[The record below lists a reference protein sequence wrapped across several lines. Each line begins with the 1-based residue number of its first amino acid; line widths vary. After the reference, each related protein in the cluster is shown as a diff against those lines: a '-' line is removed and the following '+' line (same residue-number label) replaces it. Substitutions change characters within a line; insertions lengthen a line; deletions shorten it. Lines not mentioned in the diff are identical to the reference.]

1 MAYSTGSDTIA
12 QMYADIV
19 QDLVPYYL
27 DKTLLQNSAIIRM
40 QLNVEGQGGGQ
51 IRIPVATVPT
61 AAATVAEGTSILAVA
76 NSNLTPTAANITF
89 AKRGSA
95 SDVTQEAVEDG
106 LFDNVVGATL
116 DRLSGVLATGTDS
129 AGTALM
135 KTSFTNNDGVTGANV
150 KFTQSFIMSPD
161 AMAFGSART
170 PTVNTWFNPNLD
182 LHEFRATTR
191 NGFTVLDSRFGR
203 TIVSKKLGETTAQ
216 PEANVEAI
224 AISVANLR
232 SVNAPVGADGNYVG
246 VIDAG
251 LELAIN
257 KQIAGVGGS
266 TVGAL
271 SDIGNNALRN
281 AFASVLAGCTL
292 YRSNLLPDAS

>member
-61 AAATVAEGTSILAVA
+61 AAATVNEGTSILAVS

-95 SDVTQEAVEDG
+95 SDVTQEAIEDG

-135 KTSFTNNDGVTGANV
+135 KTSFTNNDGVTGANAA
-150 KFTQSFIMSPD
+150 FTQSFIMSPD

-191 NGFTVLDSRFGR
+191 NGFAVLDSRFGR
-203 TIVSKKLGETTAQ
+203 TIKSNALGGSQA
-216 PEANVEAI
+216 EANVQAI
-224 AISVANLR
+224 ATSVANLR

>member
-40 QLNVEGQGGGQ
+40 QLDVEGQGGGQ

-61 AAATVAEGTSILAVA
+61 AAATIAEGDSILAGS
-76 NSNLTPTAANITF
+76 NGNLTPVAANITF

-135 KTSFTNNDGVTGANV
+135 KTSFTNNDGVTPAANAA
-150 KFTQSFIMSPD
+150 FTQSFIMSPD
-161 AMAFGSART
+161 AMAFGSARN

-191 NGFTVLDSRFGR
+191 NGFAVLDSRFGR
-203 TIVSKKLGETTAQ
+203 TIKSNALGGTQA
-216 PEANVEAI
+216 EANVQAV
-224 AISVANLR
+224 ATSVANLR

-246 VIDAG
+246 IIDAG

>member
-61 AAATVAEGTSILAVA
+61 AAATINEGASILAGS
-76 NSNLTPTAANITF
+76 NSNLTPVAANITF

-95 SDVTQEAVEDG
+95 SDVTQEAIEDG
-106 LFDNVVGATL
+106 LFDNVVSATL

-135 KTSFTNNDGVTGANV
+135 KTSFTNNDGVTGANAD
-150 KFTQSFIMSPD
+150 FTQSFIMSPD

-203 TIVSKKLGETTAQ
+203 TIKSAVLGGTEA
-216 PEANVEAI
+216 EANVQAV
-224 AISVANLR
+224 AQSVAHLR
-232 SVNAPVGADGNYVG
+232 SVNAPVGSDGNYVG

-266 TVGAL
+266 TIGAL

>member
-40 QLNVEGQGGGQ
+40 QLDVEGQGGGQ
-51 IRIPVATVPT
+51 IRIPVADAPV
-61 AAATVAEGTSILAVA
+61 AAATVAEGTSILAVS
-76 NSNLTPTAANITF
+76 NSDLTPTAANITF

-106 LFDNVVGATL
+106 LFDHVVGATL

-135 KTSFTNNDGVTGANV
+135 KTSFTNNDGVTGANAA
-150 KFTQSFIMSPD
+150 FTQSFIMSPN
-161 AMAFGSART
+161 AMAFGMARS
-170 PTVNTWFNPNLD
+170 PMVNTWFNPNLD
-182 LHEFRATTR
+182 IHEFRATTR
-191 NGFTVLDSRFGR
+191 NGFAVLDSRFGR
-203 TIVSKKLGETTAQ
+203 TIKSNVLGGSQA
-216 PEANVEAI
+216 EANVQAV
-224 AISVANLR
+224 ATSVANLR

>member
-40 QLNVEGQGGGQ
+40 QLDVEGQGGGQ

-61 AAATVAEGTSILAVA
+61 AAATVGEGNSILAA
-76 NSNLTPTAANITF
+76 SNGNLTPVAANITF
-89 AKRGSA
+89 SKRGSA

-135 KTSFTNNDGVTGANV
+135 KTSFTNNDGVTGANAD
-150 KFTQSFIMSPD
+150 FTQSFIMSPES
-161 AMAFGSART
+161 MAFGSARN
-170 PTVNTWFNPNLD
+170 PVVNTWFNPNLD

-191 NGFTVLDSRFGR
+191 NGFAVLDDRFGR
-203 TIVSKKLGETTAQ
+203 TIKSAVLGGTEA
-216 PEANVEAI
+216 EANVQAV
-224 AISVANLR
+224 ATSVANLR

-246 VIDAG
+246 IIDAG

-257 KQIAGVGGS
+257 KQIAGVGGA

>member
-1 MAYSTGSDTIA
+1 MSYSTGSDTIA

-51 IRIPVATVPT
+51 IRIPVADAPV
-61 AAATVAEGTSILAVA
+61 AAATVTEGTSILAVS
-76 NSNLTPTAANITF
+76 NSDLTPVAANITF

-106 LFDNVVGATL
+106 LFQHVVGATL

-135 KTSFTNNDGVTGANV
+135 KTSFTNNDGVTGANAA
-150 KFTQSFIMSPD
+150 FTQSFIMSPS
-161 AMAFGSART
+161 AMAFGSARS
-170 PTVNTWFNPNLD
+170 PVVNTWYNPNYD

-191 NGFTVLDSRFGR
+191 NGFAVLDSRFGR
-203 TIVSKKLGETTAQ
+203 TIKSNALGGSQA
-216 PEANVEAI
+216 EANVTAI
-224 AISVANLR
+224 ATSVANLR

-257 KQIAGVGGS
+257 KQIAGLGGS

-281 AFASVLAGCTL
+281 AFASILAGCTL

>member
-61 AAATVAEGTSILAVA
+61 AAATVNEGTSILAVA
-76 NSNLTPTAANITF
+76 NSNLTPVAANITF

-95 SDVTQEAVEDG
+95 SDVTQESVEDG

-135 KTSFTNNDGVTGANV
+135 KTSFTNNDGVTPAANAD
-150 KFTQSFIMSPD
+150 FTQSFIMSPD
-161 AMAFGSART
+161 AMAFGTART

-191 NGFTVLDSRFGR
+191 NGFAVLDSRFGR
-203 TIVSKKLGETTAQ
+203 TIKSAVLGGTQA
-216 PEANVEAI
+216 EANVQAV
-224 AISVANLR
+224 ATSVANLR

-246 VIDAG
+246 IIDAG

>member
-61 AAATVAEGTSILAVA
+61 AAATVNEGTSILAVA
-76 NSNLTPTAANITF
+76 NSNLTPVAANITF

-95 SDVTQEAVEDG
+95 SDVTQESVEDG

-135 KTSFTNNDGVTGANV
+135 KTSFTNNDGVTPAANAD
-150 KFTQSFIMSPD
+150 FTQSFIMSPD
-161 AMAFGSART
+161 AMAFGTART

-191 NGFTVLDSRFGR
+191 NGFAVLDSRFGR
-203 TIVSKKLGETTAQ
+203 TIKSAVLGGTQA
-216 PEANVEAI
+216 EANVQAV
-224 AISVANLR
+224 ATSVANLR

-246 VIDAG
+246 IIDAG

-257 KQIAGVGGS
+257 KQIAGVGGA

>member
-51 IRIPVATVPT
+51 IRIPVANLPT
-61 AAATVAEGTSILAVA
+61 GAATVAEGASILAA
-76 NSNLTPTAANITF
+76 SNSNLTPTAANIVF

-95 SDVTQEAVEDG
+95 SDITQEAVEDG
-106 LFDNVVGATL
+106 LFDNVVGSTL
-116 DRLSGVLATGTDS
+116 DRLSGVLATSTDS
-129 AGTALM
+129 AGTAQM
-135 KTSFTNNDGVTGANV
+135 KTSFTNNDGVTGANAD
-150 KFTQSFIMSPD
+150 FTQSFIMSPD
-161 AMAFGSART
+161 AMAFGSTRT

-191 NGFTVLDSRFGR
+191 NGFTVLDDRFGR
-203 TIVSKKLGETTAQ
+203 TIKSAVLGGTEA
-216 PEANVEAI
+216 EANVQAV
-224 AISVANLR
+224 AQSVAHLR

-251 LELAIN
+251 LELSIN
-257 KQIAGVGGS
+257 KQISGVGGA
-266 TVGAL
+266 TIGAL

>member
-61 AAATVAEGTSILAVA
+61 AAATINEGASILAGS
-76 NSNLTPTAANITF
+76 NSNLTPVAANITF

-95 SDVTQEAVEDG
+95 SDVTQEAIEDG
-106 LFDNVVGATL
+106 LFDNVVSATL

-150 KFTQSFIMSPD
+150 DFTQSFIMSPD

-203 TIVSKKLGETTAQ
+203 TIKSAVLGGTQA
-216 PEANVEAI
+216 EANVQAV
-224 AISVANLR
+224 AKSVAHLR

-246 VIDAG
+246 IIDAG

-257 KQIAGVGGS
+257 KQLAGVGGS
-266 TVGAL
+266 TIGAL

-281 AFASVLAGCTL
+281 AFASILAGCTL

>member
-61 AAATVAEGTSILAVA
+61 AAAVINEGDSILAGS
-76 NSNLTPTAANITF
+76 NGNLTPVAKNITF
-89 AKRGSA
+89 AKRGAA

-161 AMAFGSART
+161 AMAFGTART

-203 TIVSKKLGETTAQ
+203 TIKSAALGESQA
-216 PEANVEAI
+216 EANVQAV
-224 AISVANLR
+224 ATSVANLR

>member
-40 QLNVEGQGGGQ
+40 QLDVEGQGGGQ

-61 AAATVAEGTSILAVA
+61 AAATVGEGNSILAA
-76 NSNLTPTAANITF
+76 SNGNLTPVAANITF
-89 AKRGSA
+89 SKRGSA

-135 KTSFTNNDGVTGANV
+135 KTSFTNNDGVTGANAD
-150 KFTQSFIMSPD
+150 FTQSFIMSPES
-161 AMAFGSART
+161 MAFGSARN
-170 PTVNTWFNPNLD
+170 PVVNTWFNPNLD

-191 NGFTVLDSRFGR
+191 NGFAVLDDRFGR
-203 TIVSKKLGETTAQ
+203 TIKSAVLGGTES
-216 PEANVEAI
+216 EANVQAV
-224 AISVANLR
+224 ATSVANLR

-246 VIDAG
+246 IIDAG

-257 KQIAGVGGS
+257 KQIAGVGGA

>member
-61 AAATVAEGTSILAVA
+61 PAASVAEGASILAA
-76 NSNLTPTAANITF
+76 SNSNLTPVAANITF
-89 AKRGSA
+89 SKRGSA

-150 KFTQSFIMSPD
+150 AFTQSFIMSPD
-161 AMAFGSART
+161 AMAFGTART
-170 PTVNTWFNPNLD
+170 PSVNTWFNPNLD

-191 NGFTVLDSRFGR
+191 NGFAVLDSRFGR
-203 TIVSKKLGETTAQ
+203 TIKSAVLGGTQA
-216 PEANVEAI
+216 EANVQAV
-224 AISVANLR
+224 ATSVANLR

-246 VIDAG
+246 IIDAG

>member
-51 IRIPVATVPT
+51 IRIPVADAPV
-61 AAATVAEGTSILAVA
+61 AAATVNEGTSILAVS
-76 NSNLTPTAANITF
+76 NSDLTPTAANITF

-106 LFDNVVGATL
+106 LFDHVVGATL

-135 KTSFTNNDGVTGANV
+135 KTSFTNNDGVTGANAA
-150 KFTQSFIMSPD
+150 FTQSFIMSPN
-161 AMAFGSART
+161 AMAFGMART

-191 NGFTVLDSRFGR
+191 NGFAVLDARFGR
-203 TIVSKKLGETTAQ
+203 TIKSNVLGGSQA
-216 PEANVEAI
+216 EANVQAV
-224 AISVANLR
+224 ATSVANLR

-292 YRSNLLPDAS
+292 YRSNLLPNAS

>member
-40 QLNVEGQGGGQ
+40 QLNVEGQSGGQ

-61 AAATVAEGTSILAVA
+61 GAATVGEGNSIIAV
-76 NSNLTPTAANITF
+76 SEGNLTPVAANITF

-116 DRLSGVLATGTDS
+116 DRLSGVLATATDS

-135 KTSFTNNDGVTGANV
+135 KTSFTNDDGVGGANAA
-150 KFTQSFIMSPD
+150 FTQSFVISPD
-161 AMAFGSART
+161 AMAFGSTRT
-170 PTVNTWFNPNLD
+170 PTVNTWFNPD
-182 LHEFRATTR
+182 FDKHEFRATTR
-191 NGFTVLDSRFGR
+191 NGFTVLDDRFGR
-203 TIVSKKLGETTAQ
+203 TITSAVLGGSEA
-216 PEANVEAI
+216 EANVQAV
-224 AISVANLR
+224 ASSVAHLR

-266 TVGAL
+266 TIGAL

>member
-40 QLNVEGQGGGQ
+40 QLDVEGQGGGQ
-51 IRIPVATVPT
+51 IRIPVADEPV
-61 AAATVAEGTSILAVA
+61 AAATVAEGTSILAVS
-76 NSNLTPTAANITF
+76 NSDLTPTAANITF

-106 LFDNVVGATL
+106 LFDHVVGATL
-116 DRLSGVLATGTDS
+116 DRLSGVLATSTDS
-129 AGTALM
+129 AGTTLM
-135 KTSFTNNDGVTGANV
+135 KTSFTGNDGVTGANS
-150 KFTQSFIMSPD
+150 KFTHSFIMSPNS
-161 AMAFGSART
+161 MAFGSARN

-191 NGFTVLDSRFGR
+191 NGFAVLDARFGR
-203 TIVSKKLGETTAQ
+203 TIISNKLGESQA
-216 PEANVEAI
+216 EANVQAV
-224 AISVANLR
+224 ATSVANLR

-257 KQIAGVGGS
+257 KQIAGVGGA

-292 YRSNLLPDAS
+292 YRSNLLPTA